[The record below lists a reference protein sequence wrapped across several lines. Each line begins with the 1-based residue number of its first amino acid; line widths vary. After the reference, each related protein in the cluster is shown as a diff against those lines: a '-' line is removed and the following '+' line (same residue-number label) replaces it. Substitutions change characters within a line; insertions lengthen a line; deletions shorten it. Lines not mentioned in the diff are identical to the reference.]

1 MGTEL
6 AKFPIEIVGLMVARI
21 LKPIFLMLCAQM
33 IHPLR
38 AFSIYFKA
46 NILSNSLGFIHDNE
60 ALIVFS

>member
-6 AKFPIEIVGLMVARI
+6 AKFAIEIVGFMMARI
-21 LKPIFLMLCAQM
+21 LKPIFLMLCARM

-46 NILSNSLGFIHDNE
+46 IIFSNSLGFQCDCRRLH
-60 ALIVFS
+60 VFA